1 MKTKT
6 KFQPEHLN
14 QNLIARNGVSPSSQ
28 LELCT
33 LYDKLEELIEEGN
46 ATLSVEENRR
56 IANEVEQLEFKLQEL
71 WGFGRSQMHHR
82 YWSRLDI
89 CLCNADSLDNRDN
102 WGYRRTV
109 MMKCP
114 IHGHHS

>member
-1 MKTKT
+1 MGNFK
-6 KFQPEHLN
+6 PEHLN

-82 YWSRLDI
+82 YWSQLGM
-89 CLCNADSLDNRDN
+89 CLCDADSLDNRDDR
-102 WGYRRTV
+102 GYRRTISCG
-109 MMKCP
+109 CP
-114 IHGHHS
+114 IHGNHS

>member
-1 MKTKT
+1 MSNFK
-6 KFQPEHLN
+6 PEHLN
-14 QNLIARNGVSPSSQ
+14 QNLISRNGVSPSSQ

-56 IANEVEQLEFKLQEL
+56 IANEIEQLEFKLQEL

-82 YWSRLDI
+82 YWSQLGM
-89 CLCNADSLDNRDN
+89 CLCNADSMDNLDDR
-102 WGYRRTV
+102 GYRRTIRLD
-109 MMKCP
+109 CP
-114 IHGHHS
+114 IHSVNN

>member
-1 MKTKT
+1 MSNFK
-6 KFQPEHLN
+6 PEHLN

-56 IANEVEQLEFKLQEL
+56 IVNEVEQLEFKLQEL

-82 YWSRLDI
+82 YWSRLDM
-89 CLCNADSLDNRDN
+89 CLCDADSLDNRDDR
-102 WGYRRTV
+102 GYRRTISCG
-109 MMKCP
+109 CP
-114 IHGHHS
+114 IHGNHS

>member
-1 MKTKT
+1 MSNFK
-6 KFQPEHLN
+6 PEQLN
-14 QNLIARNGVSPSSQ
+14 QNLIARNGVSLSSQ

-56 IANEVEQLEFKLQEL
+56 IADEIEQLEFKLQEL

-82 YWSRLDI
+82 YWSRLDM
-89 CLCNADSLDNRDN
+89 CLCNADSLDNRDD
-102 WGYRRTV
+102 WGYRRV
-109 MMKCP
+109 IRLDCP
-114 IHGHHS
+114 LHGTPREI